1 MSDILITNIIK
12 FEIVDNPDACQ
23 RILALMLS
31 GTDDGNLLLKTNL
44 RGGYGGQGNHL
55 SYFLP
60 EARPALERFI
70 ESEKQYNPQP

>member
-1 MSDILITNIIK
+1 MSDILITDIIK

-44 RGGYGGQGNHL
+44 RGGHGGRGNQL
-55 SYFLP
+55 AYFLP
-60 EARPALERFI
+60 KARPALERFI
-70 ESEKQYNPQP
+70 EFEKQYQP